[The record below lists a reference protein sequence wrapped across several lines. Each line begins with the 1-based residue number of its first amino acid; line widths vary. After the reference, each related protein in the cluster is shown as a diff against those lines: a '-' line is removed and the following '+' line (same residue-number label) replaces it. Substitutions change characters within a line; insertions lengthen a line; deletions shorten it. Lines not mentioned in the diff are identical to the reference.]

1 MRILVTCFGAFHNF
15 NENPSQN
22 VMNQIKQLAK
32 ETKDASFEWEELDVV
47 FSKVDEFIEH
57 VNHNHDLIIHLGVA
71 TGAEKVRFELNAH
84 NIKDG
89 KDTNDV
95 LFSNSSIC
103 DAEYQIKTNF
113 PIELI
118 NGFVEKNKS
127 VAEVSSDAGAYL
139 CNYVYFNSLS
149 KLHSDSKVIF
159 IHVADYQNNNK
170 AKTAEEQG
178 LLIYNLIKI
187 FIEGSVSN
195 KIKNELVAK

>member
-22 VMNQIKQLAK
+22 VMNQIKKLVK
-32 ETKDASFEWEELDVV
+32 ETKSADFEWQELDVV
-47 FSKVDEFIEH
+47 YSKVDKFIEH

-89 KDTNDV
+89 KDTTGV
-95 LFSNSSIC
+95 CFSNSPIR
-103 DAEYQIKTNF
+103 DGKYQIETTF

-118 NGFVEKNKS
+118 KDFVENNKS
-127 VAEVSSDAGAYL
+127 EAEISNDAGAYL
-139 CNYVYFNSLS
+139 CNYVYFNSLT
-149 KLHSDSKVIF
+149 KLYNDSKVIF

-170 AKTAEEQG
+170 AKTAQEQG
-178 LLIYNLIKI
+178 ILIYKLIKK
-187 FIEGSVSN
+187 FIESKVSN
-195 KIKNELVAK
+195 EIN